1 MKTRGKPLREE
12 IMKNKMTILAP
23 LAALCLLGAGARA
36 AEESPDAMITSKVKA
51 ELAAHESVSGVRAHV
66 ETSKGVVTLVGNAR
80 SAAEKELAER
90 YARDVDGVT
99 KVDNQIAVAGENG
112 AGPAPAGER
121 SGGAPAANRGAG
133 SRFLDKVADRA
144 VTSRVK
150 AALEGE
156 PGTSEMNASVE
167 TSGGIVTLYGKASS
181 EAEKNLAERLAK
193 EVKGV
198 KSVDNEINV
207 ESSGK

>member
-1 MKTRGKPLREE
+1 MKKR
-12 IMKNKMTILAP
+12 MTILAP

-36 AEESPDAMITSKVKA
+36 AEESADTMITSKVKA

-80 SAAEKELAER
+80 SNAEKELAER

-99 KVDNQIAVAGENG
+99 EVDNQIAVAGEKG
-112 AGPAPAGER
+112 AGSAPAGER
-121 SGGAPAANRGAG
+121 SKGAPADRGIG

-150 AALEGE
+150 AALAGE
-156 PGTSEMNASVE
+156 PGTSEMTTSVE
-167 TSGGIVTLYGKASS
+167 TSGGIVVLYGKASS

-193 EVKGV
+193 EVNGV
-198 KSVDNEINV
+198 KSVDNQITV
-207 ESSGK
+207 QSSEK